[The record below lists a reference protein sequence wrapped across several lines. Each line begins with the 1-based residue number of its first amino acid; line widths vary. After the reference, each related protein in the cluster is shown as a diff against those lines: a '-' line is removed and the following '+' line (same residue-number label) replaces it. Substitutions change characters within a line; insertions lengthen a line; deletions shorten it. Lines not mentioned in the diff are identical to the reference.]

1 VSRPAG
7 IIGPATKK
15 MMKVEALVITSPD
28 RTGQAN
34 ATPEVTTR
42 PLQEL
47 LRFGSLMLSAGE
59 TAFRVRRSMGVIASG
74 LGFEWLSVQLGAR
87 NLVASGCRNGET
99 ATLVRDVEI
108 PSVNTQRIGA
118 LEALA
123 RTVPLDM
130 NSREFAAKLATIEG
144 ARPRY
149 SIAQTS
155 LAVGAA
161 CGAFAFLN
169 GESWVEVAACSIGGV
184 AGQGLKSFLIRRRF
198 NQYAVTA
205 LCAVVASALYCV
217 AAALA
222 HGAGFGVGRSNVG
235 LVSSVLFLIPGFPL
249 VTALLDQLQHE
260 TAAAVSRIAHA
271 LMFVLTAAVG
281 LSVVIALVGF
291 SIETSPQHML
301 AKPLTIFWWAVASF
315 CGGCGLA
322 ILYNGTWRNV
332 LCVGAIALIGNELR
346 LLLYDSGMPLP
357 LATLLGALAVGL
369 TASIAGRW
377 IKEARVGLTVPA
389 AVMMVPGLY
398 ALETLVYFD
407 RGEILQG
414 LSAGVLVGFIVGSIA
429 FGLAAARF
437 ISQPEWLRE

>member
-1 VSRPAG
+1 
-7 IIGPATKK
+7 
-15 MMKVEALVITSPD
+15 MMKVEALAITSPD

-34 ATPEVTTR
+34 AAPAVTTR
-42 PLQEL
+42 RLQEL

-59 TAFRVRRSMGVIASG
+59 SAFRVRRSMGAIACG
-74 LGFEWLSVQLGAR
+74 LGLESLSVQVGAR

-99 ATLVRDVEI
+99 VTLVRDIEI
-108 PSVNTQRIGA
+108 PSVNTERIGA

-123 RTVPLDM
+123 RCIPFEMTA
-130 NSREFAAKLATIEG
+130 SEFGTQLESIEN
-144 ARPRY
+144 APPRY
-149 SIAQTS
+149 SVSQIAV
-155 LAVGAA
+155 AVGAA

-169 GESWVEVAACSIGGV
+169 GAPWVEIAACSICGGV
-184 AGQGLKSFLIRRRF
+184 GQGLKSFLIRRRF

-205 LCAVVASALYCV
+205 LCAMVASALYCV
-217 AAALA
+217 TAALA
-222 HGAGFGVGRSNVG
+222 HGAGFGSGRSSVG
-235 LVSSVLFLIPGFPL
+235 LISSVLFLIPGFPL

-260 TAAAVSRIAHA
+260 TAAAVWRLAHA
-271 LMFVLTAAVG
+271 MMFVLTAAVG

-291 SIETSPQHML
+291 SIETSPQHMF
-301 AKPLTIFWWAVASF
+301 AKPLTIVGWAVASF

-322 ILYNGTWRNV
+322 IVYNGMWRNV
-332 LCVGAIALIGNELR
+332 LYVGMIAVIGNEAH
-346 LLLYDSGMPLP
+346 LLLHDRGVPLP
-357 LATLLGALAVGL
+357 LATFLGALAVGL

-377 IKEARVGLTVPA
+377 IKEARVALTVPA
-389 AVMMVPGLY
+389 VVMMVPGLY

-414 LSAGVLVGFIVGSIA
+414 LSAAVLVGFVVGSIA

>member
-1 VSRPAG
+1 
-7 IIGPATKK
+7 
-15 MMKVEALVITSPD
+15 MKVEALVITSPD

-34 ATPEVTTR
+34 AAPAVTTR
-42 PLQEL
+42 LLQEL
-47 LRFGSLMLSAGE
+47 LRFGGLMLSAGE

-87 NLVASGCRNGET
+87 NLVVSGCRNGET

-108 PSVNTQRIGA
+108 PSVNTERIGA

-130 NSREFAAKLATIEG
+130 NSRDFAAKLATIES
-144 ARPRY
+144 APPRY

-169 GESWVEVAACSIGGV
+169 GESWIGVAACSIGGV
-184 AGQGLKSFLIRRRF
+184 VGQGVKSFLIRRRF

-222 HGAGFGVGRSNVG
+222 HVAGFGVGRSSVG

-260 TAAAVSRIAHA
+260 TVAAVSRLAHA
-271 LMFVLTAAVG
+271 MMFVLTVALG

-291 SIETSPQHML
+291 SIEMSPQHVL

-322 ILYNGTWRNV
+322 VLYNGTWRNV

-346 LLLYDSGMPLP
+346 LLLYDSGVPLS
-357 LATLLGALAVGL
+357 LATFLGALAMGL

-377 IKEARVGLTVPA
+377 INEARMALTVPA

-414 LSAGVLVGFIVGSIA
+414 LSAGVLVGFVVGSIA

>member
-1 VSRPAG
+1 
-7 IIGPATKK
+7 
-15 MMKVEALVITSPD
+15 MKVEALMIPSPD
-28 RTGQAN
+28 WTEHEN
-34 ATPEVTTR
+34 AAAAVTTR
-42 PLQEL
+42 RLQEL
-47 LRFGSLMLSAGE
+47 LRFGGLMLSAGE
-59 TAFRVRRSMGVIASG
+59 TAFRVRRSMGAIACG
-74 LGFEWLSVQLGAR
+74 LGFESLSVQLGAR

-99 ATLVRDVEI
+99 ATLVCDVEI
-108 PSVNTQRIGA
+108 PSVNTERIGA
-118 LEALA
+118 LEALS

-130 NSREFAAKLATIEG
+130 NSRELAAKLAMIESV
-144 ARPRY
+144 PSRY
-149 SIAQTS
+149 SISQIS
-155 LAVGAA
+155 LAVGVA

-169 GESWVEVAACSIGGV
+169 GESWVAVTACSIGG
-184 AGQGLKSFLIRRRF
+184 AGGQALKSFLISRRF

-222 HGAGFGVGRSNVG
+222 HGAGFSVGPSNIG

-260 TAAAVSRIAHA
+260 TAAALSRLAHA
-271 LMFVLTAAVG
+271 MMFVLTAAVG

-291 SIETSPQHML
+291 SIEPSPPHMF
-301 AKPLTIFWWAVASF
+301 AKPLMTIGWTVASF

-322 ILYNGTWRNV
+322 IVYNGTWRNV
-332 LCVGAIALIGNELR
+332 LHVGVIAVIGNELH
-346 LLLYDSGMPLP
+346 LLLHEGGVPLP
-357 LATLLGALAVGL
+357 LATFFGALAVGL

-377 IKEARVGLTVPA
+377 TREARVSLTVPA
-389 AVMMVPGLY
+389 VVMMVPGLS

-407 RGEILQG
+407 RGEILKG
-414 LSAGVLVGFIVGSIA
+414 LSAGVLVGFVVGSIA

>member
-1 VSRPAG
+1 MV
-7 IIGPATKK
+7 
-15 MMKVEALVITSPD
+15 ALITSFQPAD
-28 RTGQAN
+28 GTN
-34 ATPEVTTR
+34 AAPAVTTR
-42 PLQEL
+42 RLQEL

-59 TAFRVRRSMGVIASG
+59 TAFRVRRSMGVIAYG

-99 ATLVRDVEI
+99 ATLVCDVEI
-108 PSVNTQRIGA
+108 PSVNTERIGA
-118 LEALA
+118 LEALEA
-123 RTVPLDM
+123 VASCIPFEM
-130 NSREFAAKLATIEG
+130 IASEFATQLASIEN
-144 ARPRY
+144 ASPRY
-149 SIAQTS
+149 AISQTAP
-155 LAVGAA
+155 AVGAA

-169 GESWVEVAACSIGGV
+169 GASWVEIAACSIGGAV
-184 AGQGLKSFLIRRRF
+184 GQGLKSFLIHRRF

-205 LCAVVASALYCV
+205 VCAMVASALYCV

-222 HGAGFGVGRSNVG
+222 HGAGFGVGRSSVG

-260 TAAAVSRIAHA
+260 TAAAVSRLAHA
-271 LMFVLTAAVG
+271 MMFVLVAAVG
-281 LSVVIALVGF
+281 LSVVITLVGF
-291 SIETSPQHML
+291 SIEVSPQHML

-315 CGGCGLA
+315 CGACGLA

-332 LCVGAIALIGNELR
+332 LSVGAIALIGNELR
-346 LLLYDSGMPLP
+346 LLLYDSGVPLP
-357 LATLLGALAVGL
+357 LATFLGALAVGL
-369 TASIAGRW
+369 TASIAGHW
-377 IKEARVGLTVPA
+377 IKEARVALTVPA

-414 LSAGVLVGFIVGSIA
+414 LSAGVLVGFVVASIA

-437 ISQPEWLRE
+437 ISQPEWLKE

>member
-1 VSRPAG
+1 
-7 IIGPATKK
+7 
-15 MMKVEALVITSPD
+15 MKAEALVITSPD
-28 RTGQAN
+28 RNGQAN
-34 ATPEVTTR
+34 AAPGVTTR

-59 TAFRVRRSMGVIASG
+59 TAFRARRSMGVIASG
-74 LGFEWLSVQLGAR
+74 LGFESLSVQLGAR

-108 PSVNTQRIGA
+108 PSVNTERIGA

-130 NSREFAAKLATIEG
+130 NSREFAAKLATIES
-144 ARPRY
+144 APPRD
-149 SIAQTS
+149 SIAQTT

-169 GESWVEVAACSIGGV
+169 GESWVGVAACSIGGV
-184 AGQGLKSFLIRRRF
+184 VGQGLKSFLIRRRF

-205 LCAVVASALYCV
+205 LCAVVASALYRV

-235 LVSSVLFLIPGFPL
+235 LVSSVLFLIPGFPV

-260 TAAAVSRIAHA
+260 TVAALSRLAHA
-271 LMFVLTAAVG
+271 MMFVLTAAVG

-291 SIETSPQHML
+291 SIEMSPPHML

-315 CGGCGLA
+315 CGGSGLA

-332 LCVGAIALIGNELR
+332 LYVGAIAVIGNELH
-346 LLLYDSGMPLP
+346 LLLHN
-357 LATLLGALAVGL
+357 
-369 TASIAGRW
+369 GRCHCRW
-377 IKEARVGLTVPA
+377 R
-389 AVMMVPGLY
+389 
-398 ALETLVYFD
+398 
-407 RGEILQG
+407 
-414 LSAGVLVGFIVGSIA
+414 
-429 FGLAAARF
+429 RF
-437 ISQPEWLRE
+437 

>member
-1 VSRPAG
+1 MR
-7 IIGPATKK
+7 
-15 MMKVEALVITSPD
+15 VEALVITSPD
-28 RTGQAN
+28 RNGQAN
-34 ATPEVTTR
+34 AAPAVTTR
-42 PLQEL
+42 SLQEL
-47 LRFGSLMLSAGE
+47 LRFGGLMLSAGE
-59 TAFRVRRSMGVIASG
+59 TAFRARRSMGVIASG
-74 LGFEWLSVQLGAR
+74 LGFESLSVQLGAR
-87 NLVASGCRNGET
+87 NLVASGGRNGET

-108 PSVNTQRIGA
+108 PSVNTERIGA

-130 NSREFAAKLATIEG
+130 NSREFAAKLATIES
-144 ARPRY
+144 APPRY
-149 SIAQTS
+149 SIAQIS
-155 LAVGAA
+155 IAVGAA

-169 GESWVEVAACSIGGV
+169 GEPWVGVAACSIGGV
-184 AGQGLKSFLIRRRF
+184 VGQGLKSFLTRRRF
-198 NQYAVTA
+198 NQYAVTV
-205 LCAVVASALYCV
+205 LCAVVAAALYCV

-222 HGAGFGVGRSNVG
+222 HGAGLGVGHSNVG

-260 TAAAVSRIAHA
+260 TAAALSRLAHA
-271 LMFVLTAAVG
+271 MMFVLTTAVG

-291 SIETSPQHML
+291 SVEMSPPHMM
-301 AKPLTIFWWAVASF
+301 AKPLTIFCWAVASF
-315 CGGCGLA
+315 CGGSGLA

-346 LLLYDSGMPLP
+346 LLLHDGGVQLP
-357 LATLLGALAVGL
+357 LATFLGALAVGL

-407 RGEILQG
+407 RGEIIQG
-414 LSAGVLVGFIVGSIA
+414 LSASVLVGFVVGSIA